1 MKILH
6 DNMRALE
13 QAVFRNKWFALASV
27 ALLLMSSLG
36 AAAVFG
42 KSNNGTSCYLDA
54 ERALFGGHFSR
65 VLAHEISPD
74 KIMQARTYYS
84 VCLLSK
90 GIDVRSAPTFEELF
104 PFTAQVLLGGD
115 GDMNDMFEAVE

>member
-6 DNMRALE
+6 DNMKALE
-13 QAVFRNKWFALASV
+13 QAIFRNKWFALACLSVLLAYSV
-27 ALLLMSSLG
+27 A

-54 ERALFGGHFSR
+54 ERALFGGRFSR
-65 VLAHEISPD
+65 VLAHEIAPD
-74 KIMQARTYYS
+74 SIMQARTLYS

-104 PFTAQVLLGGD
+104 PFTATVILD
-115 GDMNDMFEAVE
+115 SSFETGEGFESAE

>member
-1 MKILH
+1 
-6 DNMRALE
+6 MRALE

-54 ERALFGGHFSR
+54 ERALFGGRFSR

-74 KIMQARTYYS
+74 KVMQARTYYS

-90 GIDVRSAPTFEELF
+90 GIDVRSAPNFEELF
-104 PFTAQVLLGGD
+104 PFTAQVLLD
-115 GDMNDMFEAVE
+115 GEGNMNDMFESVE

>member
-1 MKILH
+1 MFMKILH
-6 DNMRALE
+6 DHMRALE
-13 QAVFRNKWFALASV
+13 QAVFRNKWFALACIT
-27 ALLLMSSLG
+27 LLLASSLG

-54 ERALFGGHFSR
+54 ERALFGGRFSR

-74 KIMQARTYYS
+74 KVMQARTYYS

-104 PFTAQVLLGGD
+104 PFTAQMI
-115 GDMNDMFEAVE
+115 MNNEADMFEAVE

>member
-1 MKILH
+1 
-6 DNMRALE
+6 MRSVE
-13 QAVFRNKWFALASV
+13 QAVFRNKWFALAC
-27 ALLLMSSLG
+27 ATLLLASSLG

-42 KSNNGTSCYLDA
+42 KSNSGTSCYLDA
-54 ERALFGGHFSR
+54 ERALFGGRFSR

-90 GIDVRSAPTFEELF
+90 GIDVRSAPAFEELF
-104 PFTAQVLLGGD
+104 PFTAKIMLESEGD
-115 GDMNDMFEAVE
+115 IGDMFEAVE

>member
-6 DNMRALE
+6 DNMKAME
-13 QAVFRNKWFALASV
+13 QAVFRNKWFALACLS
-27 ALLLMSSLG
+27 LLLVSSLG

-42 KSNNGTSCYLDA
+42 KSNSGTSCYLDA
-54 ERALFGGHFSR
+54 ERALFGGRFSR

-74 KIMQARTYYS
+74 KVMQARTYYS

-104 PFTAQVLLGGD
+104 PFTAQMI
-115 GDMNDMFEAVE
+115 MNNESDMFEAVE